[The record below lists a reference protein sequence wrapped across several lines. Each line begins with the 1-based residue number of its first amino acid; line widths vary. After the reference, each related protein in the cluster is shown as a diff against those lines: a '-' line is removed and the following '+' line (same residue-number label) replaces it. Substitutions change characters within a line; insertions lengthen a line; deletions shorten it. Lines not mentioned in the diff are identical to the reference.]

1 MADKQDK
8 NRHADIWNLLYEYAD
23 IRDELED
30 TLTSIRLLHEEM
42 ECAMVDIT
50 EELEHLHEHLAK
62 CSERLIRFRNPQH
75 KHNQYMVIKEQG
87 DIPFMD

>member
-1 MADKQDK
+1 MMDKQDK

-50 EELEHLHEHLAK
+50 DQLEQLYGHLAK
-62 CSERLIRFRNPQH
+62 CSEKLVRFRSPRH
-75 KHNQYMVIKEQG
+75 DQYMVIEEQG
-87 DIPFMD
+87 DIPFVD

>member
-1 MADKQDK
+1 MMDKQDK

-30 TLTSIRLLHEEM
+30 TLTSFRLLHEEM

-50 EELEHLHEHLAK
+50 EQLEHLYGHLAK
-62 CSERLIRFRNPQH
+62 CSERLIRFQTPQH
-75 KHNQYMVIKEQG
+75 GQYMVIKEQG

>member
-1 MADKQDK
+1 MIDEKDKIW
-8 NRHADIWNLLYEYAD
+8 HADIWNLLYEYAD

-50 EELEHLHEHLAK
+50 DQLEQLYGHLAE
-62 CSERLIRFRNPQH
+62 CSGKLIRFRRPQH
-75 KHNQYMVIKEQG
+75 DQYMVIEEQG
-87 DIPFMD
+87 DIPFVD

>member
-1 MADKQDK
+1 MVDKQAK
-8 NRHADIWNLLYEYAD
+8 NRHTDIWELLYEYAD

-30 TLTSIRLLHEEM
+30 TLTSFRLLHEEM

-50 EELEHLHEHLAK
+50 EEMELLHEHLAK
-62 CSERLIRFRNPQH
+62 CSERLIRFRDPQN
-75 KHNQYMVIKEQG
+75 NQYMVVKEQG

>member
-1 MADKQDK
+1 MMDKQNK
-8 NRHADIWNLLYEYAD
+8 IWHADIWDMLYEYAD

-62 CSERLIRFRNPQH
+62 CSGKLMRFRKP
-75 KHNQYMVIKEQG
+75 KHDYLL
-87 DIPFMD
+87 

>member
-1 MADKQDK
+1 MTDKKDK
-8 NRHADIWNLLYEYAD
+8 IWHADIWNLLYEYAD

-30 TLTSIRLLHEEM
+30 TLTSIRLLYEEM

-50 EELEHLHEHLAK
+50 EQLEQLYEHLAK
-62 CSERLIRFRNPQH
+62 CSGRLIRFRNPQ
-75 KHNQYMVIKEQG
+75 NDQYMVIEEQG